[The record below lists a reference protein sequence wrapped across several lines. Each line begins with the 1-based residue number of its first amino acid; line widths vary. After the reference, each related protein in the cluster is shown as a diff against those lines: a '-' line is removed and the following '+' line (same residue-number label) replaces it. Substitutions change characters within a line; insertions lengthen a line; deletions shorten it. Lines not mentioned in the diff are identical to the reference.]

1 MDESDFSDN
10 QDEGDEKR
18 EEVLD
23 PNNPDHA
30 FSIIER
36 NYMKVSLVLLKIES
50 CRAAYVYDAYFR
62 LLPK

>member
-36 NYMKVSLVLLKIES
+36 NYMKVSIIENRIMPCLL
-50 CRAAYVYDAYFR
+50 YDAYFR

>member
-36 NYMKVSLVLLKIES
+36 NYMKVSITENRIMSCLL
-50 CRAAYVYDAYFR
+50 YDAYFR